1 MAKYDVYGI
10 GNALVDMEYEIEVAD
25 LETLGIDKGVMTLVD
40 EQCQLR
46 MMDHLAAYPH
56 QRSSGGSAANSMIA
70 VRQFG
75 GTSFYSCKVAEDDLG
90 HFYMKDLLDGGV
102 DTNHHTEKEAGHT
115 GRCVVLVTPDSDRT
129 SALSWGSAANCP
141 PRSWSRT
148 PCATRLLLHGRLS
161 GHLETARQ
169 ACIAAKR
176 IAEAAGVK
184 TAISLSDP
192 NMVRFFKAGLLEMIG
207 SGVDLLFANEDEAK
221 GVVGTAD
228 LDSATDYLKTLSQ
241 GVRRDHPGSKGA
253 LVWDGQTLI
262 DIDPVKVKA
271 VDTVGAGTCSPAL
284 SSMAEGGLGPSTRR
298 RLGFGG
304 IGQTGDQPGAA
315 HVSGGNPDG
324 SAQPSQGY
332 HLSHRV
338 PGEFPESHHSG
349 HGSRLTRY
357 SSRGLQHPPR
367 NCSAK
372 AAGSGA

>member
-129 SALSWGSAANCP
+129 LCTFLGISGELSTKELVEDALRDSAYFYMEGYLVTS
-141 PRSWSRT
+141 
-148 PCATRLLLHGRLS
+148 
-161 GHLETARQ
+161 ETARQ

-176 IAEAAGVK
+176 VAEAAGVK

-207 SGVDLLFANEDEAK
+207 AGVDLLFANEDEAK
-221 GVVGTAD
+221 GVVGAAN
-228 LDSATDYLKTLSQ
+228 LDSAIDYLKTLSQ
-241 GVRRDHPGSKGA
+241 EFVITRGSKGA

-271 VDTVGAGTCSPAL
+271 VDTVGAGDMFAGAFLYGRGQGWDHRRAGAL
-284 SSMAEGGLGPSTRR
+284 ASAASAKLVTSLGPRMSAAETRAV
-298 RLGFGG
+298 LHNF
-304 IGQTGDQPGAA
+304 
-315 HVSGGNPDG
+315 
-324 SAQPSQGY
+324 
-332 HLSHRV
+332 L
-338 PGEFPESHHSG
+338 
-349 HGSRLTRY
+349 
-357 SSRGLQHPPR
+357 
-367 NCSAK
+367 
-372 AAGSGA
+372 

>member
-129 SALSWGSAANCP
+129 LCTFLGISGELSTKELVEDALRDSAYFYMEGYLVTS
-141 PRSWSRT
+141 
-148 PCATRLLLHGRLS
+148 
-161 GHLETARQ
+161 ETARQ

-176 IAEAAGVK
+176 VAEAAGVK

-221 GVVGTAD
+221 GVVGAAD
-228 LDSATDYLKTLSQ
+228 LDSAIDYLKTLSQ
-241 GVRRDHPGSKGA
+241 EFVITRGSKGA
-253 LVWDGQTLI
+253 LVWDGRTLI

-271 VDTVGAGTCSPAL
+271 VDTVGAGDMFAGAFLYGRGRGWDHRRAGAL
-284 SSMAEGGLGPSTRR
+284 ASAASAKLVTSLGPRMSAAETRAV
-298 RLGFGG
+298 LHNF
-304 IGQTGDQPGAA
+304 
-315 HVSGGNPDG
+315 
-324 SAQPSQGY
+324 
-332 HLSHRV
+332 L
-338 PGEFPESHHSG
+338 
-349 HGSRLTRY
+349 
-357 SSRGLQHPPR
+357 
-367 NCSAK
+367 
-372 AAGSGA
+372 

>member
-10 GNALVDMEYEIEVAD
+10 GNALVDMEYAIEVAD

-75 GTSFYSCKVAEDDLG
+75 GTSFYSCKVAEDELG

-129 SALSWGSAANCP
+129 LCTFLGISGELSTKELVEDALRDSAYFYMEGYLVTS
-141 PRSWSRT
+141 
-148 PCATRLLLHGRLS
+148 
-161 GHLETARQ
+161 ETARQ

-176 IAEAAGVK
+176 VAEAAGVK

-221 GVVGTAD
+221 GVVGAAD
-228 LDSATDYLKTLSQ
+228 LDSAIDYLKTLSQ
-241 GVRRDHPGSKGA
+241 EFVITRGSKGA
-253 LVWDGQTLI
+253 LVWDGRTLI
-262 DIDPVKVKA
+262 DIDPIKVEA
-271 VDTVGAGTCSPAL
+271 VDTVGAGDMFAGAFLYGRGRGWDHRRAGAL
-284 SSMAEGGLGPSTRR
+284 ASAASAKLVTSLGPRMPAAET
-298 RLGFGG
+298 
-304 IGQTGDQPGAA
+304 QTVL
-315 HVSGGNPDG
+315 HNF
-324 SAQPSQGY
+324 
-332 HLSHRV
+332 L
-338 PGEFPESHHSG
+338 
-349 HGSRLTRY
+349 
-357 SSRGLQHPPR
+357 
-367 NCSAK
+367 
-372 AAGSGA
+372 

>member
-25 LETLGIDKGVMTLVD
+25 LETLGIDKGVMTLMD

-129 SALSWGSAANCP
+129 LCTFLGISGELSTKELVEDALRDSAYFYMEGYLVTS
-141 PRSWSRT
+141 
-148 PCATRLLLHGRLS
+148 
-161 GHLETARQ
+161 ETARQ

-176 IAEAAGVK
+176 VAEAAGVK

-207 SGVDLLFANEDEAK
+207 PGVDLLFANEDEAK
-221 GVVGTAD
+221 GVVGAAD
-228 LDSATDYLKTLSQ
+228 LDSAIDYLKTLSQ
-241 GVRRDHPGSKGA
+241 EFVITRGSKGA

-271 VDTVGAGTCSPAL
+271 VDTVGAGDMFAGAFLYGRGQGWEHRRAGAL
-284 SSMAEGGLGPSTRR
+284 ASAASAKLVTSLGPRMS
-298 RLGFGG
+298 
-304 IGQTGDQPGAA
+304 AA
-315 HVSGGNPDG
+315 ETQAV
-324 SAQPSQGY
+324 
-332 HLSHRV
+332 L
-338 PGEFPESHHSG
+338 
-349 HGSRLTRY
+349 HGS
-357 SSRGLQHPPR
+357 P
-367 NCSAK
+367 
-372 AAGSGA
+372 

>member
-40 EQCQLR
+40 EQYQLR
-46 MMDHLAAYPH
+46 MMDHLAAHPH

-129 SALSWGSAANCP
+129 LCTFLGISGELSTKELVEDALRDSAYFYMEGYLVTS
-141 PRSWSRT
+141 
-148 PCATRLLLHGRLS
+148 
-161 GHLETARQ
+161 ETARQ

-176 IAEAAGVK
+176 VAEAAGVK

-228 LDSATDYLKTLSQ
+228 LDSAIDYLKTLSQ
-241 GVRRDHPGSKGA
+241 EFVITRGSKGA

-271 VDTVGAGTCSPAL
+271 VDTVGAGDMFAGAFLYGRGQGWEHRRAGAL
-284 SSMAEGGLGPSTRR
+284 ASAASAKLVTSLGPRMSVAETQAV
-298 RLGFGG
+298 LHGF
-304 IGQTGDQPGAA
+304 P
-315 HVSGGNPDG
+315 
-324 SAQPSQGY
+324 
-332 HLSHRV
+332 
-338 PGEFPESHHSG
+338 
-349 HGSRLTRY
+349 
-357 SSRGLQHPPR
+357 
-367 NCSAK
+367 
-372 AAGSGA
+372 

>member
-1 MAKYDVYGI
+1 MVKYDVYGI

-46 MMDHLAAYPH
+46 MMDHLAAHPH

-129 SALSWGSAANCP
+129 LCTFLGISGELSTKELVEDALRDSAYFYMEGYLVTS
-141 PRSWSRT
+141 
-148 PCATRLLLHGRLS
+148 
-161 GHLETARQ
+161 ETARQ

-176 IAEAAGVK
+176 VAEAAGVK

-228 LDSATDYLKTLSQ
+228 LDSAIDYLKTLSQ
-241 GVRRDHPGSKGA
+241 EFVITRGSKGA

-271 VDTVGAGTCSPAL
+271 VDTVGAGDMFAGAFL
-284 SSMAEGGLGPSTRR
+284 YGRGRGWDHRR
-298 RLGFGG
+298 A
-304 IGQTGDQPGAA
+304 GAW
-315 HVSGGNPDG
+315 
-324 SAQPSQGY
+324 
-332 HLSHRV
+332 LRRHR
-338 PGEFPESHHSG
+338 P
-349 HGSRLTRY
+349 
-357 SSRGLQHPPR
+357 
-367 NCSAK
+367 NW
-372 AAGSGA
+372 